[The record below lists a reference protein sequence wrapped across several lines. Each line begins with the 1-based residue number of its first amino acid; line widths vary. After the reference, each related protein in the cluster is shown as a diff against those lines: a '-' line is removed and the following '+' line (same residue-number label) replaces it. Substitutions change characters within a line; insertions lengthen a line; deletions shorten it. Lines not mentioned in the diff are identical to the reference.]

1 VSESGWADLPGW
13 YYPFKN
19 DHSMNP
25 HSHRLIFNPTRGCL
39 MAVAET
45 SRSSGKSS
53 ASGTTRS
60 ARTKSARCSRRAEI
74 QASNRPLA
82 LVSIARAATNSI
94 AHIALQAARNV
105 QLQAAAN
112 TNTISNRNDS
122 NNVGAGVN
130 IGLGQQSGIS
140 FQVSANQANGR
151 ANGTE
156 TTYDNT
162 RITASNTLSVK
173 SGADTTLAGAQL
185 AGDTVK
191 MDVGGKLNIETL
203 QDSSTYSSEQHSSG
217 FSVSVCVPP
226 ICYGVPVTGSVS
238 MANQSLDHN
247 YQSAT
252 GQSGVAAGAGGYDIK
267 VAGNTDL
274 KGAAITSTATPDKNT
289 LQTASLT
296 SSDLDNHQNTNSSS
310 SSLNLGYSGA
320 STLATLAQNAVSNGL
335 GNLGGGAG
343 MPENGSQSG
352 KTSSVI
358 SPGNIVITGTGNKG
372 TDEASQQQ
380 VATLTSRDAKTANQ
394 TLSNT
399 LTLQQAQAVQE
410 QQKTAQENAQAG
422 QLVGSVAFNV
432 VGDIAQKN
440 GWKDSSPQK
449 IALHAIAGFIQA
461 SAAGQNGATG
471 ALAAM
476 GNEAFTQAVNAY
488 IDKALPTPTVKDP
501 QNPTAEET
509 AQLRENAL
517 SRKAL
522 AESAASLLGATA
534 VALAGGSNQ
543 QIALGGN
550 VALNA
555 DRFNRQLHPDE
566 AKLISKLAADKAAK
580 SCQSGDT
587 SCLNSQTLFWKD
599 TLERVASSLVDDKAN
614 AVNTAYLAQLSQ
626 ASANPSSEGARGGLQ
641 NYVDALQQAQSMLS
655 PYMGKTIVVNGQTAT
670 ADGSVQTY
678 FSATSAQRA
687 DEYANTFLGSKPSSI
702 APLKDLRDEARVE
715 RFGAQ
720 NGTAKPDYTLEETLL
735 GGKVADKALGTI
747 GKFLGSEMDV
757 AAAGTAQAS
766 AGGNISAN
774 KITNE
779 GLPVKV
785 STAET
790 ALLKQLDT
798 LPNTQAQGAL
808 REYVAD
814 NFYLRNGFTKLDGK
828 CGSNCFDGVYV
839 KDGRIFI
846 NEVKPLNADGTIKL
860 SGNSGSSIGA
870 QMSDQWIASR
880 AKQLAQNGTP
890 EQQVTGN
897 LILDA
902 LKPNGAGITR
912 IVTGVDAKGI
922 TIVKLPG
929 S

>member
-1 VSESGWADLPGW
+1 
-13 YYPFKN
+13 
-19 DHSMNP
+19 MNP

-203 QDSSTYSSEQHSSG
+203 QDSSTYQSEQHSSG

-252 GQSGVAAGAGGYDIK
+252 GQSGIAAGNGGFDIK

-274 KGAAITSTATPDKNT
+274 KGGAVTSTAPPDKNA
-289 LQTASLT
+289 LSTASLT
-296 SSDLDNHQNTNSSS
+296 SSDLDNRQNTNSSS
-310 SSLNLGYSGA
+310 SSMNLGYSGA
-320 STLATLAQNAVSNGL
+320 STFATLAQNLVSNGL

-343 MPENGSQSG
+343 MPEDGSQSG

-358 SPGNIVITGTGNKG
+358 SAGNIVITGTGDTAKDANS
-372 TDEASQQQ
+372 AQQ
-380 VATLTSRDAKTANQ
+380 VATLTSRDATTANQ

-399 LTLQQAQAVQE
+399 LTLQQAQALQAK
-410 QQKTAQENAQAG
+410 QKEAQENAQVG

-449 IALHAIAGFIQA
+449 IALHAIAGYIQA
-461 SAAGQNGATG
+461 NAAGQNGATG

-501 QNPTAEET
+501 LHPTAEET

-534 VALAGGSNQ
+534 VALVGGSNQ
-543 QIALGGN
+543 AIAFGGA

-555 DRFNRQLHPDE
+555 DRNNRQLHPDE
-566 AKLISKLAADKAAK
+566 RQWAKDNAAK
-580 SCQSGDT
+580 YRQ
-587 SCLNSQTLFWKD
+587 
-599 TLERVASSLVDDKAN
+599 
-614 AVNTAYLAQLSQ
+614 YLANTTGEKISTEEAYQRLLSAGYAVTDDA
-626 ASANPSSEGARGGLQ
+626 ASKTGQSDELAKRFLAETAPKTMFSTTAEERANPLLGG
-641 NYVDALQQAQSMLS
+641 N
-655 PYMGKTIVVNGQTAT
+655 
-670 ADGSVQTY
+670 ADGSY
-678 FSATSAQRA
+678 
-687 DEYANTFLGSKPSSI
+687 
-702 APLKDLRDEARVE
+702 
-715 RFGAQ
+715 
-720 NGTAKPDYTLEETLL
+720 
-735 GGKVADKALGTI
+735 
-747 GKFLGSEMDV
+747 
-757 AAAGTAQAS
+757 
-766 AGGNISAN
+766 
-774 KITNE
+774 
-779 GLPVKV
+779 
-785 STAET
+785 
-790 ALLKQLDT
+790 
-798 LPNTQAQGAL
+798 
-808 REYVAD
+808 
-814 NFYLRNGFTKLDGK
+814 
-828 CGSNCFDGVYV
+828 
-839 KDGRIFI
+839 
-846 NEVKPLNADGTIKL
+846 
-860 SGNSGSSIGA
+860 
-870 QMSDQWIASR
+870 
-880 AKQLAQNGTP
+880 TP
-890 EQQVTGN
+890 EQQARFSVTAPANNASAWVTKALNYTGN
-897 LILDA
+897 DCGSNATLCKQKFEAIDNAIGALNQAKLLYQDDPGSVALIDQQIAQLKSGISQNELVSGMAGSVSDSYKNIAGLLSGVPSRLIAGRATAETMELVGLTQAIKDVRIGLPSGAKNSGNVATANVDIAGLPSQMAASSEINVTKNGVIGKGSENFSFLELPNTVGKSVSRNTDSEYKILDNIA
-902 LKPNGAGITR
+902 DKLGNNPNATGTIK
-912 IVTGVDAKGI
+912 IVTERPACDSCLDVAKQFTARYPNIELQIFDNNGVAL
-922 TIVKLPG
+922 LPKKTYVTPYFDPKKVG
-929 S
+929 SK